1 MGKLKPLYIHLEDLR
16 SKANNLTETGLA
28 LDALFAREETRLNR
42 EDEAS
47 SLRAVYRT
55 IAEQLQQL
63 REIEASA
70 SRGHGEANLML
81 SLVEL
86 AVTAIVSKGRLSA
99 ITDCLLQGP
108 TDKHQPLGL
117 VMVCIGPEGLPDGV
131 RGISVSQLGRESK
144 RSETE
149 IISGLEDD
157 GYLLM
162 SKDSFSSLISRLMSD
177 VREGK
182 LHLPV
187 SRDRLAQITE
197 LSKQKISPKIIRLA

>member
-55 IAEQLQQL
+55 IVEQLQQL

-86 AVTAIVSKGRLSA
+86 AVTAIVSKGKLSA

-108 TDKHQPLGL
+108 TDKQQPLGL
-117 VMVCIGPEGLPDGV
+117 VMVCIGPRGLPDDV

-149 IISGLEDD
+149 IISKLQDD
-157 GYLLM
+157 GCLLM
-162 SKDSFSSLISRLMSD
+162 NEDSFSSLISRLTGD

-197 LSKQKISPKIIRLA
+197 LNKQKLNPRIIRLE

>member
-1 MGKLKPLYIHLEDLR
+1 MGDLKPFHSRLEDLP

-28 LDALFAREETRLNR
+28 LDALFAREETRLKR

-55 IAEQLQQL
+55 IVEQLQQL

-70 SRGHGEANLML
+70 SRGHGEAKLML

-108 TDKHQPLGL
+108 TDKQQPLGL
-117 VMVCIGPEGLPDGV
+117 VMVCIGPRGLPDDV
-131 RGISVSQLGRESK
+131 RGISVSQLARES
-144 RSETE
+144 RRPQSEIMSKLRE
-149 IISGLEDD
+149 ND
-157 GYLLM
+157 YLL
-162 SKDSFSSLISRLMSD
+162 FSEDAFSLLIDGLVGD
-177 VREGK
+177 VRAGK
-182 LHLPV
+182 LRLPV
-187 SRDRLAQITE
+187 SKEKLLEITE
-197 LSKQKISPKIIRLA
+197 LNKPQHRVKVIEVE

>member
-162 SKDSFSSLISRLMSD
+162 SEDSFSSLISRLMSD